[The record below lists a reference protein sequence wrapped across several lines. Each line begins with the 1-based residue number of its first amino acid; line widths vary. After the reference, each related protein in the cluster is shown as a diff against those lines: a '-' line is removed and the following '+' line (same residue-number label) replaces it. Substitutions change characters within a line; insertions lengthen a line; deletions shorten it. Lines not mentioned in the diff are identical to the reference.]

1 MKAATLYAET
11 LAVLAAVAVGIHF
24 LAGVDWPWSIVAGAG
39 VSIVLRAVL
48 HGKTPAR
55 S

>member
-1 MKAATLYAET
+1 MKTPTLYAET
-11 LAVLAAVAVGIHF
+11 LAVLAAVAVATHF

-39 VSIVLRAVL
+39 VSVVLRAAL
-48 HGKTPAR
+48 RRKTPAR